1 MQVIFITNFFH
12 MELQYAAFTASQTA
26 SSNIAI
32 CFTAKPSVGVRALWR
47 HCVSASTLPAAASSK
62 ISSIL

>member
-1 MQVIFITNFFH
+1 